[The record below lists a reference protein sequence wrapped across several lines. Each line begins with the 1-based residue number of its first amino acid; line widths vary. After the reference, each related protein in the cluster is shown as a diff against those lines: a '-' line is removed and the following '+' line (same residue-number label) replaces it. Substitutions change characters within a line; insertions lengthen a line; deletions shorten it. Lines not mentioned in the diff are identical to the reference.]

1 MKLFFGWLVAYK
13 TWYKMKK
20 VRVAFAAVLVTLL
33 TALIYHFFWYD
44 YYTYSILKN
53 QKDRLESSMFTVM
66 ETVNQYHKLFCRYPA
81 DINDKTFRFLLA
93 DNLLDSLIFKL
104 NPLIMVDSASYTFHI
119 YLKGPDG
126 KDDGLKKVINESY
139 MPFKSPAIED
149 NFLLYLFKKGDL
161 FLGSCTL
168 PQGCKVKKRLFYI
181 KGNGDLV
188 FDDSAFRKEF
198 YAEIN
203 RIVRDI
209 ALTHDLV
216 PGTKNFLVYCKFDFL
231 KSGVAYEI
239 ICTEEIDK
247 ELVDGFVAQ
256 IASHFNHGNEG
267 ISSVYFALAINESFL
282 LR

>member
-1 MKLFFGWLVAYK
+1 
-13 TWYKMKK
+13 
-20 VRVAFAAVLVTLL
+20 
-33 TALIYHFFWYD
+33 
-44 YYTYSILKN
+44 
-53 QKDRLESSMFTVM
+53 
-66 ETVNQYHKLFCRYPA
+66 
-81 DINDKTFRFLLA
+81 
-93 DNLLDSLIFKL
+93 
-104 NPLIMVDSASYTFHI
+104 
-119 YLKGPDG
+119 
-126 KDDGLKKVINESY
+126 

-256 IASHFNHGNEG
+256 IASHFDQGNEG